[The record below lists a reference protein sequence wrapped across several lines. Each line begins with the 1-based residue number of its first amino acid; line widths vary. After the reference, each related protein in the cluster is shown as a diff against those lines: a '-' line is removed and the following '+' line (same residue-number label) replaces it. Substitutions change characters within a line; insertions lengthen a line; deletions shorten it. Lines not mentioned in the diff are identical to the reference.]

1 MVADGRDIPAE
12 HVGAVLEG
20 IDAALSEAEAAG
32 DDRALANLLA
42 AGAHAALRKGDA
54 RTARTFGERAARARF
69 QHHTAQYDAIRAQG
83 FAATAAGDLE
93 TALHQTIKAR
103 VLARDRGRHRDLAE
117 QSCTLA
123 ALYLALGAPAEARSC
138 ADAALGAARHEDA
151 RDVAAS
157 ASAWRAC
164 ADGETGLLDHA
175 VDALAAI
182 DMADLSVAT
191 QVDVA
196 CARAYWL
203 LERGADGDA
212 RTAEDVAAAA
222 LTAARRA
229 GVDHRRTTLHA
240 HLARAAA
247 RRGDGDRAR
256 EELERARRS
265 SDRAEPAALSL
276 LALAAGEVLTSTDTQ
291 RQVMLG
297 AARARVLRTASRR
310 EDPRAYCTAVRLHRR
325 LLELTGGIPADLPGP
340 S

>member
-1 MVADGRDIPAE
+1 MGNGPDIPAD

-20 IDAALSEAEAAG
+20 IDDALDEAESAG
-32 DDRALANLLA
+32 DDRAVANLLA
-42 AGAHAALRKGDA
+42 AGAQAALRQGDA
-54 RTARTFGERAARARF
+54 RAARGFGERAARARF
-69 QHHTAQYDAIRAQG
+69 HHRTAQYDAVRAQS

-93 TALHQTIKAR
+93 AALNQTIKAR
-103 VLARDRGRHRDLAE
+103 VLARDSGRHRDLAD

-123 ALYLALGAPAEARSC
+123 ALYLSLGAPEEARSC
-138 ADAALGAARHEDA
+138 AEAALAAARIEA
-151 RDVAAS
+151 VRDVEAVAA
-157 ASAWRAC
+157 AWRAC
-164 ADGETGLLDHA
+164 ADGEAGLLDRA
-175 VDALAAI
+175 AAALAQI
-182 DMADLSVAT
+182 DTSDLGVAA

-203 LERGADGDA
+203 LERGAAGDA
-212 RTAEDVAAAA
+212 RTAEEVATGA
-222 LTAARRA
+222 LASALRA

-240 HLARAAA
+240 SIARATA
-247 RRGDGDRAR
+247 RRGDDTRAR

-276 LALAAGEVLTSTDTQ
+276 LALAAGEVLGSNDSQ

-340 S
+340 A

>member
-1 MVADGRDIPAE
+1 MADGRDIPAE

-196 CARAYWL
+196 ACARDL
-203 LERGADGDA
+203 LAA
-212 RTAEDVAAAA
+212 RARRPTATPAPPRTRRRRRSPPPAAPASI
-222 LTAARRA
+222 TAAPRS
-229 GVDHRRTTLHA
+229 A

-247 RRGDGDRAR
+247 RRGGDARAR
-256 EELERARRS
+256 GSSSAPVARRTRPS
-265 SDRAEPAALSL
+265 PPRCPCRRC
-276 LALAAGEVLTSTDTQ
+276 LAAGEPSSRTSTDTQ

-297 AARARVLRTASRR
+297 AAARRVLRTASA
-310 EDPRAYCTAVRLHRR
+310 P
-325 LLELTGGIPADLPGP
+325 
-340 S
+340 